1 MAEANAASISTH
13 YYKLAHLGSINYTI
27 YESAAN
33 NDQALLELELTI
45 RHQFPEI
52 LITYYNKNLY
62 YFTFGHNVES
72 IIDLVKEFPQLSIKQ
87 SDTATSEQFAN
98 PLKVPNEYLTYAGLS
113 FLKAIK
119 KMILYNLSL
128 QGLVKLFGNYCVIS
142 NKDQSYSILCLDP
155 VLFQNGDL
163 LLSCLEKPS
172 VRLFN
177 SSLAYPQDCS
187 IETNYVIYLVPSGIR
202 CHLFDATNLRNNLV
216 EKPQV
221 ENEKLLELLR
231 LTTGI
236 DCSKS
241 SLWVKLIPNLKHLNH
256 QTSFIGKFIHSVDN
270 KKFILWPWELCLLQ
284 FGKFENLKQ
293 EIISDTPDINN
304 PLNLIADFLDFQITH
319 NTHLQQQK
327 MLAQAQQEQQQQQQE
342 QQQQQ
347 VPQNNQLQLMTH
359 PPLSVGSVHSN
370 SGIGSVTEIPKDID
384 SIGLSAT
391 TPMDAEMFTLQNT
404 EEFFKTDQAN
414 LNPGDDTNITEQKIE
429 KSEDDDMEIDE
440 LFGGDD
446 SDEERNEEK
455 EDSKENS
462 VKVDAD
468 DLDDLFA
475 DEKSESNVA
484 VEEPQS
490 EEVVKDQLPNIPS
503 EEVENNKENL
513 KPKEVK
519 PSYIDILRDQMTI
532 KKMDGSPDYKD
543 PGAPLPIVPTP
554 LVLSTITQSASATNP
569 PTVGPF
575 EGAYDNVSNS
585 SAGVYG
591 QSAPALQMPQQKSVF
606 SPILFNPII
615 KSDIDTKYGKGG
627 KFYVDKDS
635 SKDIDFE
642 TKKRTLRAT
651 SVSGMEPS
659 FNTEDKKKLQQQM
672 EVIESST
679 TSSGLE
685 NGQDNEHEDEGDD
698 EDEDDDDDDEDEEES
713 DVDEEPDIGDLTP
726 LKLNTYN
733 ESMVYQQNN
742 NVASTNNIATGGQE
756 FQNNGTEKQ
765 PFANSSLNAE
775 GFGSPFAS
783 QINKFALKPDS
794 PFSTN
799 EIQSSMSPM
808 YFDPP
813 QSQQSPQLQPTVGNP
828 DTTSKSAVLDS
839 PSKISESSNYLP
851 LLLRNINVATIP
863 SLFLMNNL
871 TSNKLLP
878 SFTINDEDLEN
889 DLDITKSNE
898 MIVKLEHLKD
908 FLSFITPNI
917 VYDLGST
924 SFDNFLYYVNNV
936 KDLSDSVR
944 ELRLPPESFFNGL
957 AKIFPFTYPVK
968 LIELLHDV
976 KSLEMEDPLDNQ
988 LNFLNEVDNEDE
1000 SYADPKTLYKKLK
1013 SIEWDSFDVNNENK
1027 LKFEKYKEIIGKLNL
1042 GNSINDDDYF
1052 KLPVVKTRVLKNGNI
1067 LNLNN
1072 VGLEFWKYLNFA
1084 PVKKQKNFQ
1093 ILLIAEANGSSSS
1106 YASEFLAQLVQ
1117 NYKESNFGT
1126 ISKVNLSTVETRAD
1140 LDPISDGLV
1149 LISKDPNQLYND
1161 FYIQTN
1167 KKLISL
1173 VELIKLDLINKT
1185 NNFEFDRPLLLFFV
1199 NFNES
1204 LNSDLQICKIFRNFK
1219 VALMSHQLPL
1229 VEIFTK
1235 IVPSSLIVKKVN
1247 HESTLKV
1254 FNNFKLTKISMN
1266 LYNECPNDLANKNI
1280 AKNIFTTVV
1289 KEPPSKI
1296 QFKFINN
1303 SYRDNGFNDDIFL
1316 HLAYERSIDK
1326 NWFVAS
1332 WSDPLGQAVYTKSWY
1347 CSVPSGSVNDQ
1358 LRSHHRNDT
1367 MDVMA
1372 ITDDMW
1378 NCSTELFKFLNDE
1391 INSFGGNTFGGKKFL
1406 VLTRVNSIIPDDELI
1421 HWKRLSL
1428 KHKEISLIVL
1438 SVCQTPKI
1446 VSSSELK
1453 EVANKS
1459 STSTS
1464 PMSMTQ
1470 DKDSFFNFKTGFSM
1484 SNNSSPAS
1492 GGALVMS
1499 PNGLSFHSPQ
1509 QFLNAPA
1516 NFLSPQDF
1524 TPGGTSSGGME
1535 IDPDMILDR
1544 ADSDIYGVV
1553 PRLPLPSFN
1562 SPTRFCM
1569 KTGYLMMNINDTAD
1583 ESDEDDTRK
1592 KSYILFEI
1600 NILSCSNYWNLDV
1613 LMRLLMLQYK
1623 KMIAL
1628 NNILCMESIDN
1639 PVEGSNYSDKTS
1651 QLVPWHINAVG
1662 KLLNYL
1668 VHIYV
1673 DEE

>member
-1 MAEANAASISTH
+1 MTEANASSISTH
-13 YYKLAHLGSINYTI
+13 YYKLAHLGSINYII
-27 YESAAN
+27 YESAVN

-62 YFTFGHNVES
+62 YFTFGHNAES
-72 IIDLVKEFPQLSIKQ
+72 SIDLVKEFPQLSVKQ
-87 SDTATSEQFAN
+87 SDTATTEKFAN

-128 QGLVKLFGNYCVIS
+128 QGSVKLFGNYCVLS
-142 NKDQSYSILCLDP
+142 NNDQSYSILCIDP

-172 VRLFN
+172 IRLFN
-177 SSLAYPQDCS
+177 SSLAYPQECA

-202 CHLFDATNLRNNLV
+202 CHLFDATSLRNNLV

-221 ENEKLLELLR
+221 ENEKLLELLK
-231 LTTGI
+231 LTTGV
-236 DCSKS
+236 DCNMSN
-241 SLWVKLIPNLKHLNH
+241 LWVKLIPNLKHLNN

-284 FGKFENLKQ
+284 FGKFENLQQ
-293 EIISDTPDINN
+293 EVISDTPDINN
-304 PLNLIADFLDFQITH
+304 PLNLISDFLDFLISY
-319 NTHLQQQK
+319 NTQLQHQK
-327 MLAQAQQEQQQQQQE
+327 LLEQEQQQQQELLLQS
-342 QQQQQ
+342 QQQ
-347 VPQNNQLQLMTH
+347 NQLQQMTH
-359 PPLSVGSVHSN
+359 APFSVGSAHSN
-370 SGIGSVTEIPKDID
+370 SGIGSIAEMPKDIG
-384 SIGLSAT
+384 SIGMSAT
-391 TPMDAEMFTLQNT
+391 TPMDADLFNLQNT
-404 EEFFKTDQAN
+404 EEFFKTDHDHLQS
-414 LNPGDDTNITEQKIE
+414 GDQEGTEQKVE
-429 KSEDDDMEIDE
+429 QLDEDDMEIDD

-446 SDEERNEEK
+446 SDDESKNENTEIVI
-455 EDSKENS
+455 SS
-462 VKVDAD
+462 AKVETD

-475 DEKSESNVA
+475 DGSHS
-484 VEEPQS
+484 EEPREEQQS
-490 EEVVKDQLPNIPS
+490 DQPKAEPLPPTPAK
-503 EEVENNKENL
+503 EAENDKENL

-532 KKMDGSPDYKD
+532 KKMDSSPDYKD

-554 LVLSTITQSASATNP
+554 LVLSTVTQSAGPTNP
-569 PTVGPF
+569 PTVGPY
-575 EGAYDNVSNS
+575 EASYDSSSNNTS
-585 SAGVYG
+585 NVYG
-591 QSAPALQMPQQKSVF
+591 QSAPPLQMPQQKSVF

-627 KFYVDKDS
+627 KFYVDKES
-635 SKDIDFE
+635 AKDIDFE

-651 SVSGMEPS
+651 SVSGMELS
-659 FNTEDKKKLQQQM
+659 FSTDDKKKLQQQFDA
-672 EVIESST
+672 IESST
-679 TSSGLE
+679 TSSVLQE
-685 NGQDNEHEDEGDD
+685 ELD
-698 EDEDDDDDDEDEEES
+698 EDEDDEDEES
-713 DVDEEPDIGDLTP
+713 DEDEEPDIGDSTP

-733 ESMVYQQNN
+733 ESMAYLQSNN
-742 NVASTNNIATGGQE
+742 PATVNNIVTGGQE
-756 FQNNGTEKQ
+756 FQNNGMEK
-765 PFANSSLNAE
+765 PAFANASLNAD

-783 QINKFALKPDS
+783 QINKFTMKPES
-794 PFSTN
+794 PFSAN
-799 EIQSSMSPM
+799 EIQTSMSPM
-808 YFDPP
+808 YFEPS
-813 QSQQSPQLQPTVGNP
+813 QSQQSPQLQPSVGN
-828 DTTSKSAVLDS
+828 TENKSGILDS

-851 LLLRNINVATIP
+851 LLLRNINIASVPT
-863 SLFLMNNL
+863 LFLMNNL
-871 TSNKLLP
+871 TSSKLLP
-878 SFTINDEDLEN
+878 TFSINDDDLEN

-898 MIVKLEHLKD
+898 MIVKLEYLRE

-917 VYDLGST
+917 VFDLGAT
-924 SFDNFLYYVNNV
+924 NFDNFDYYMSNV
-936 KDLSDSVR
+936 KDVSDGAK
-944 ELRLPPESFFNGL
+944 ELRLPSETFFKSL
-957 AKIFPFTYPVK
+957 SKVFPYMYPVK
-968 LIELLHDV
+968 LIELLHDA
-976 KSLEMEDPLDNQ
+976 KTLELEDPLDNQ
-988 LNFLNEVDNEDE
+988 LNFLNDVENEDE
-1000 SYADPKTLYKKLK
+1000 SFADPKTLYKKLK
-1013 SIEWDSFDVNNENK
+1013 SLEWDSFDLSNQNK
-1027 LKFEKYKEIIGKLNL
+1027 TKFEKYKDTIEKLNA
-1042 GNSINDDDYF
+1042 GNTINDDDYF
-1052 KLPVVKTRVLKNGNI
+1052 KLPVVKIRVLKNNNI
-1067 LNLNN
+1067 VNLNN
-1072 VGLEFWKYLNFA
+1072 VGLDFWKYLNFA
-1084 PVKKQKNFQ
+1084 PVKKPKNFQ
-1093 ILLIAEANGSSSS
+1093 ILLIAETQGISSS
-1106 YASEFLAQLVQ
+1106 YASEFLDQLVQ

-1126 ISKVNLSTVETRAD
+1126 ISKVNLSTVETRTD

-1149 LISKDPNQLYND
+1149 LINKDLNQLYND

-1204 LNSDLQICKIFRNFK
+1204 LNSSLQICKIFRNFK

-1235 IVPSSLIVKKVN
+1235 IAPSSLLVKKVN
-1247 HESTLKV
+1247 HESTLRV
-1254 FNNFKLTKISMN
+1254 FNNHRLTKISMN
-1266 LYNECPNDLANKNI
+1266 LYNECPNDLANKTI
-1280 AKNIFTTVV
+1280 AKNVFTNIV
-1289 KEPPSKI
+1289 KEPPSMI

-1332 WSDPLGQAVYTKSWY
+1332 WSDPLGQVVHTKSWY
-1347 CSVPSGSVNDQ
+1347 CSTNSSGSMTGQQRPNY
-1358 LRSHHRNDT
+1358 RNDA
-1367 MDVMA
+1367 MDIMA

-1378 NCSTELFKFLNDE
+1378 NISTELFKFLNDE
-1391 INSFGGNTFGGKKFL
+1391 MNLAGGSTFGGKKFL

-1438 SVCQTPKI
+1438 SVCQTPKV

-1453 EVANKS
+1453 EITSKS
-1459 STSTS
+1459 GASTS
-1464 PMSMTQ
+1464 PMSMSHE
-1470 DKDSFFNFKTGFSM
+1470 KDAFFNFKTGFSI
-1484 SNNSSPAS
+1484 SSNSSPAS
-1492 GGALVMS
+1492 GGALVTS

-1516 NFLSPQDF
+1516 NFLSPQDL
-1524 TPGGTSSGGME
+1524 TPGGTASGGIE
-1535 IDPDMILDR
+1535 IDPDMVLHHLD
-1544 ADSDIYGVV
+1544 DDVHGFV

-1569 KTGYLMMNINDTAD
+1569 KTGYLMMNI
-1583 ESDEDDTRK
+1583 DDAVEEENGDGSEETKK
-1592 KSYILFEI
+1592 KSYLLFEI

-1623 KMIAL
+1623 KMIVL
-1628 NNILCMESIDN
+1628 NDILCMESIDSEFEDSKN
-1639 PVEGSNYSDKTS
+1639 LERSS
-1651 QLVPWHINAVG
+1651 QIIPWHVNAVG